1 MTSTVA
7 PSTTRIFDKL
17 TEKSKLPVPQIYRT
31 KKPFAVVHFEPTG
44 KGRIVV
50 LPEGAEVRIVGPSCI
65 GKCFEVTF
73 DNHLYNIFRVDLLGP
88 WATQIMPI
96 PGLKVVAACA

>member
-1 MTSTVA
+1 MTSTVV

-17 TEKSKLPVPQIYRT
+17 TEKSKTPVPQVYWT
-31 KKPFAVVHFEPTG
+31 KKTFAVVHFEPTG

-50 LPEGAEVRIVGPSCI
+50 LPEGAEVRIVGPSRI
-65 GKCFEVTF
+65 GKCFEIVF
-73 DNHLYNIFRVDLLGP
+73 DDQLFNIFRVDLLGP

-96 PGLKVVAACA
+96 PGLRAVAACA